1 MKRPSEQEHHKNA
14 TEHLSPEGDL
24 PQLLRRCT
32 TVGEKG
38 SQPAQRALDL
48 ACLCM
53 GPGQRQCCLPL
64 MARLCAH
71 GGEPLRS
78 TRDGFPML
86 PGNRQPHQHRPPV
99 IDERHLPR
107 HYLTSCQVLGRVP
120 APTPI
125 DA

>member
-1 MKRPSEQEHHKNA
+1 MRLSIFRQRVTYPNCSAVARQSAKKVRSPRNA
-14 TEHLSPEGDL
+14 RWIWP
-24 PQLLRRCT
+24 
-32 TVGEKG
+32 VF
-38 SQPAQRALDL
+38 AWALVSVSVVW
-48 ACLCM
+48 
-53 GPGQRQCCLPL
+53 PL